1 MGWCRRYLS
10 LGVVAFL
17 AAGAAGCSRAASQSA
32 VSDSGIDGLVLL
44 APTCAV
50 QPAGDPCVRPY
61 QATISI
67 RREPAGSLITSVHS
81 SATGRFN
88 VALAPGRYLL
98 VPRSSRVY
106 PRSSLRTVI
115 VRGHRYTRVTVVF
128 DSGIRGAVRLLPGVI
143 CANPVGC
150 PRGISSG

>member
-1 MGWCRRYLS
+1 MGWCRSYLS
-10 LGVVAFL
+10 LGVVVLL
-17 AAGAAGCSRAASQSA
+17 AAGAAGCARAASQSA

-61 QATISI
+61 QATIGI
-67 RREPAGSLITSVHS
+67 RSEPAGTLINSVHS
-81 SATGRFN
+81 SATGRFS

-98 VPRSSRVY
+98 VPRSPGVY
-106 PRSSLRTVI
+106 PRSSPRTVV
-115 VRGHRYTRVTVVF
+115 VREHTHTRVTVVF
-128 DSGIRGAVRLLPGVI
+128 DSGIRGAVRVPPGLT

-150 PRGISSG
+150 PPGISSG